1 MLRRLNSYLRQ
12 KLGDRKSFR
21 KSLKLG
27 SLFVSALAVTLFTAA
42 CIADQAAI
50 EQADSTS
57 TGASGGTS
65 TLTVYT
71 ALEDDQIKDYLSS
84 WNEQNPNT
92 TVNIVRDSTGI
103 VTAKLLAEKDNPQA
117 DVVWGLA
124 ASSLLVAD
132 QQGMLEPYAPAG
144 LEKVRPR
151 FRDDRT
157 PPHWV
162 GIDVWSSAFC
172 VNTVESERKGLA
184 IPQSWDDLIKPEYQG
199 QIVMSNP
206 ASSGTGFL
214 SVSAI
219 LQLKGEEAGW
229 QYLDALHQNIAQYM
243 HSGSKPCK
251 AAGAG
256 EYPIGISFDYRA
268 VKQKNDGEP
277 IAAVFPKEG
286 SGWDVEA
293 NALVKKTSIKPEARA
308 FLDWA
313 ISEPVSE
320 KYAQNFGITA
330 VKTSVPVPDGFPA
343 DPEAQLIENDLNWA
357 AENRDRILEEWTRRY
372 DSKSEP
378 KEG

>member
-1 MLRRLNSYLRQ
+1 MFRRIKGFFNR
-12 KLGDRKSFR
+12 KDRKPL
-21 KSLKLG
+21 SLV
-27 SLFVSALAVTLFTAA
+27 SLFLSAFAVALLTAS

-50 EQADSTS
+50 EQADSAA
-57 TGASGGTS
+57 TGGGAT

-71 ALEDDQIKDYLSS
+71 ALEDDQIKEYLSS
-84 WNEQNPNT
+84 WNQQNPDT

-117 DVVWGLA
+117 DVIWGLA

-144 LEKVRPR
+144 LEKVNPR
-151 FRDDRT
+151 FRDAQT

-172 VNTVESERKGLA
+172 VNTIEAEKQGLA
-184 IPQSWDDLIKPEYQG
+184 IPASWDDLLKPEYQG
-199 QIVMSNP
+199 KIVMSNP

-229 QYLDALHQNIAQYM
+229 QYLDGLHQNIAQYM

-256 EYPIGISFDYRA
+256 EYPVGISFDYRA

-293 NALVKKTSIKPEARA
+293 NALVKKATIKPEAQA

-330 VKTSVPVPDGFPA
+330 VKTSVPVPDGFPT

-357 AENRDRILEEWTRRY
+357 AENRDRILDEWTQRY
-372 DSKSEP
+372 DAKSEP
-378 KEG
+378 KES